1 MRILD
6 VRMYFVVLLF
16 TSPVSAQIDVAV
28 VSESIVRVRAYQN
41 NKLVAEGSGFVLNDG
56 GHVLTNAHLL
66 ADAKRLTVLS
76 LKTGAEIVSQQVF
89 AKQDMNLALLRVQG
103 LGVPA
108 LSLSEQGAA
117 VGRVVQTLKFGMGDS
132 VQVSHGTI
140 GTYYDRPGRR
150 ADDPVVHMLQHNAI
164 VMSKAFGMPVFNE
177 CGDVIAINTPD
188 PSGRWPFRKNA
199 EPQGTV
205 FALRSGDIIT
215 ALKDR
220 EIAHNV
226 VEEACLS
233 AIERAEQESEAAKA
247 RADSIQAKADSI
259 QVAKARADSIHRAR
273 ADSIQAAKARA
284 AEEHAARVAAER
296 AKARADSANRAKLDS
311 IEAAAQAD
319 SQKAAAATA
328 VADSAKRAS
337 KQAQA
342 KADSLKAAEARAAQ
356 RLQWSVIAGV
366 VIVLLA
372 FIGWFVSSRKKK
384 AQLQNTASRLNE
396 AEQEATAARRA
407 AADAPQPAPFSCV
420 LEGQDHTGRSFA
432 LRISALA
439 LGERAGVVLGRS
451 TTKVDFMIDHEAVSR
466 EHIRLTVTGGNL
478 YAEDLN
484 TLNGTRINDH
494 ALNPREQAL
503 LQNND
508 QLELGPVVFQV
519 RLVEE

>member
-1 MRILD
+1 MRIFD

-273 ADSIQAAKARA
+273 AAA
-284 AEEHAARVAAER
+284 EHAARVAAER
-296 AKARADSANRAKLDS
+296 AKARADSIHRAELDS

-319 SQKAAAATA
+319 SQKAAAAKAVATA